1 LKVGLALALARGPAP
16 ATSGAGAETGPA
28 EMAHALIDALLA
40 RDLEGLCKL
49 TPPPFSFDGVEA
61 RNRDEVRRAWTRV
74 LQRHS
79 MAGRKLEGL
88 EVMSY
93 EELVKRHG
101 PPPARLASPA
111 LVGSEA
117 VIAEVGGRS
126 TIILMK
132 KRGTAYVPIAI
143 TD

>member
-1 LKVGLALALARGPAP
+1 LKVGLALALAQGTAP
-16 ATSGAGAETGPA
+16 AAGGSGAETGPA
-28 EMAHALIDALLA
+28 EMAHAIIDALLA
-40 RDLEGLCKL
+40 RDLDALCKL

-61 RNRDEVRRAWTRV
+61 KNRDEVRRAWTRV

-79 MAGRKLEGL
+79 MAGRKLDGL
-88 EVMSY
+88 ELMTY

-111 LVGSEA
+111 LVGSDA
-117 VIAEVGGRS
+117 VIAELGGRF